1 MITGGITWAGRTLR
15 VSRPGTRVRRHGLA
29 GTPRATSLVR
39 LALGVV
45 VLAPT
50 LLVAQ
55 PQLID
60 AFDSVDAWRAVP
72 SEGATAALALA
83 DGETGRALAMEFE
96 LTRTYSYAIARCDL
110 ATPLELPEDF
120 RFTFDLRAETAVNN
134 FEFKLIDEHDNVWWQ
149 RRLDFAYP
157 RDWTRQSIRRRHLT
171 LAWGP
176 QPQAPLRRVKSI
188 ELVISAGNGGRGRLL
203 VDNLRFEGFDARAA
217 AEAQARV
224 SVSSAAP
231 GGEPACD
238 RTGNLTKP
246 WRFALAAAAPQL
258 TLDFGTSREIGGVM
272 LEWAAGAFAAAYD
285 VQLSD
290 DGAAWTTVGTVTAGN
305 GGRDWLYLPDQ
316 QGRGLRLVLGAGVGE
331 GTTLTRLE
339 VRGAEMGAGETA
351 FFSAVA
357 AEARRGTFPRYF
369 SREQTYWTIVGS
381 PGDVSEALLNEDG
394 AIEVDQLGFTL
405 EPFLWID
412 GQLVTWAE
420 VERTSSL
427 ENGYLPIPSVTWRR
441 GDLALTI
448 TALAAG
454 AAGPESRLI
463 ASYQLV
469 AGGRPARGTLF
480 VAVRPFQVNPPWQ
493 SLQKPAGWARVN
505 HIAYAGGVLAVDD
518 RVVVPLDAPSAVGA
532 SAFEGG
538 EIVEHLRAGAM
549 PRATEVRDARGFAS
563 GALAYDFDLA
573 AGRATA
579 FRVVVPFHDRA
590 AAPAPNQP
598 RGDVDAYVS
607 AAHAE
612 TRRTWE
618 SMLDRFHVRLPAA
631 AQPVIHTIQSNLA
644 YIFINQDGPRIQPGS
659 RNYERSWI
667 RDGSLTSTAMLELGL
682 FDEVRAYCDWYAQF
696 QFPNGWVPCVV
707 DNRGGDPTAEHDS
720 HGQMIFLIRQV
731 HHFTDDDAWL
741 RGKWPVVEKT
751 VRLIQSLRA
760 QRKTELYRTGTPEQ
774 RACYGLV
781 PESISHEGYSA
792 KAMHSYWDDFFILR
806 GLKDAT
812 EIAEILGETD
822 AAREFAAERDDFTEC
837 LYASMRLAMQNT
849 GIDFIPGCVELG
861 DFDATS
867 TTVGLSPANELG
879 RIPEPQLHRT
889 FEKYY
894 ERFVQRRDGAI
905 DWLDYTP
912 YENRVLGSFVL
923 LGQRARAHEILDWFM
938 AQRRPAGW
946 NHWAEVVFRDE
957 RLPRTIGDMPH
968 SWCGSD
974 FIRSVRLMFV
984 YEREQHA
991 ALVLGAGLAEAWV
1004 LDPAGIDVSR
1014 LPTYHGPIDYTVRSR
1029 EGGRVVDVTVAG
1041 PVKIPRGGLLF
1052 TSPLDRP
1059 IVAVSGDA
1067 RLVAPGADE
1076 IRIEKLPATFSVR
1089 Y

>member
-1 MITGGITWAGRTLR
+1 MRPWAQLLWSA
-15 VSRPGTRVRRHGLA
+15 VL
-29 GTPRATSLVR
+29 
-39 LALGVV
+39 
-45 VLAPT
+45 LAPQ
-50 LLVAQ
+50 LVVAQ
-55 PQLID
+55 PQTLD
-60 AFDSVDAWRAVP
+60 DFESVDAWRAVP
-72 SEGATAALALA
+72 SEEAKGSLASA
-83 DGETGRALAMEFE
+83 PGRDGRALALEFD
-96 LTRTYSYAIARCDL
+96 LTRAYGYVIARREL
-110 ATPLELPEDF
+110 PTPLELPEDF
-120 RFTFDLRAETAVNN
+120 RFSFDLRAEAPVNN
-134 FEFKLIDEHDNVWWQ
+134 FEFKLVDEHDNVWWL
-149 RRLDFAYP
+149 RRLDYAYP
-157 RDWTRQSIRRRHLT
+157 PEWTRQHIRRRHLT

-176 QPQAPLRRVKSI
+176 EPKAPLRRVKAI
-188 ELVISAGNGGRGRLL
+188 EFVVSASTGGSGRIF
-203 VDNLRFEGFDARAA
+203 VDNFRFEPIDPLAARDARAA
-217 AEAQARV
+217 V
-224 SVSSAAP
+224 TVSSSAP
-231 GGEPACD
+231 GGAPTCARD
-238 RTGNLTKP
+238 GSSIAAWRSAAGDAQP
-246 WRFALAAAAPQL
+246 WLAI
-258 TLDFGTSREIGGVM
+258 DFGYSRE
-272 LEWAAGAFAAAYD
+272 LGALVLDWHGAQHASAYE
-285 VQLSD
+285 VLVSD
-290 DGAAWTTVGTVTAGN
+290 DGRTWATAASVTRGN
-305 GGRDWLYLPDQ
+305 GGRDYLYLPEQ
-316 QGRGLRLVLGAGVGE
+316 QARWLKLAVPAAPAGGVA
-331 GTTLTRLE
+331 LDRLE
-339 VRGAEMGAGETA
+339 VTPPEAGAHETA
-351 FFSAVA
+351 FFGRVA
-357 AEARRGTFPRYF
+357 GDAPRGSFPRYF
-369 SREQTYWTIVGS
+369 AKEQTYWTIVGS
-381 PGDVSEALLNEDG
+381 PGDVSEALINEDG
-394 AIEVDQLGFTL
+394 AIEVDQLRFTL

-412 GQLVTWAE
+412 GQLVTWAD
-420 VERTSSL
+420 VERAPSL
-427 ENGYLPIPSVTWRR
+427 ENGYLPIPSVTWRC

-469 AGGRPARGTLF
+469 AGGRPARGKLF

-493 SLQKPAGWARVN
+493 SLQHPAGWARLN
-505 HIAYAGGVLAVDD
+505 HLHYAEGVLAVDD
-518 RVVVPLDAPSAVGA
+518 RVVVPLDTPTVVGV
-532 SAFEGG
+532 SAFDGG
-538 EIVEHLRAGAM
+538 EIVEHLRAGAV
-549 PRATEVRDARGFAS
+549 PRETEARDAQGFAS
-563 GALAYDFDLA
+563 GALAYDFDLP
-573 AGRATA
+573 AGRSTA
-579 FRVVVPFHDRA
+579 FRVVVPFHDHA
-590 AAPAPNQP
+590 SAPAPNQP
-598 RGDVDAYVS
+598 RGDVDVYVA
-607 AAHAE
+607 AAHNA
-612 TRRTWE
+612 TRHAWE

-631 AQPVIHTIQSNLA
+631 AQPVIHTIKSNLA

-696 QFPNGWVPCVV
+696 QFPNGWIPCVV

-720 HGQMIFLIRQV
+720 HGQMIYLIRQV
-731 HHFTDDDAWL
+731 HHFTHDDAWL

-751 VRLIQSLRA
+751 VRFIQSLRA

-812 EIAEILGETD
+812 EIAEVLGEAA
-822 AAREFAAERDDFTEC
+822 AAREFAAERDDFAAC

-849 GIDFIPGCVELG
+849 GVDFIPGCVELG

-879 RIPEPQLHRT
+879 RIPEPQLHNT

-894 ERFVQRRDGAI
+894 QRFVQRRDGAI

-923 LGQRARAHEILDWFM
+923 LGQRTRAHEILDWFM

-946 NHWAEVVFRDE
+946 NHWAEVVFREE

-968 SWCGSD
+968 TWCGSD
-974 FIRSVRLMFV
+974 FIRSVRQMLV
-984 YEREQHA
+984 YEREHDA

-1029 EGGRVVDVTVAG
+1029 DDGRVVDVTVG
-1041 PVKIPRGGLLF
+1041 GLVTIPRGGLLF

-1059 IVAVSGDA
+1059 ILAVSGDA
-1067 RLVAPGADE
+1067 RLAAPGADE
-1076 IRIEKLPATFSVR
+1076 IRIEKLPATLSIR